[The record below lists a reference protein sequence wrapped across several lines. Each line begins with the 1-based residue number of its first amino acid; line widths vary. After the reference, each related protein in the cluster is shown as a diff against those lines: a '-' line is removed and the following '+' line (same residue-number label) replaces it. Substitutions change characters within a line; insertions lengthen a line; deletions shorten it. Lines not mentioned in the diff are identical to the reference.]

1 MNNIEE
7 VIKAL
12 PVIQKHLSDRY
23 KKRLDWVRVTISI
36 LTPSLV
42 LLVGL
47 QEKPLPGEILLKY
60 LLVLSIS
67 VMTLTILIG
76 LWVLLGESEGHGLAV
91 DGIKK
96 WVDSGKKMDDLKSP
110 VEFPWHQNVGLKFF
124 PIFVRKTKRVRVKLN
139 NCPFTLNMRWSR
151 FFW

>member
-47 QEKPLPGEILLKY
+47 QEKPLPGEISAIPGQF
-60 LLVLSIS
+60 V
-67 VMTLTILIG
+67 TIG
-76 LWVLLGESEGHGLAV
+76 
-91 DGIKK
+91 
-96 WVDSGKKMDDLKSP
+96 
-110 VEFPWHQNVGLKFF
+110 NY
-124 PIFVRKTKRVRVKLN
+124 
-139 NCPFTLNMRWSR
+139 
-151 FFW
+151 